1 MNAVDQ
7 VAALEKAI
15 YERARNLAD
24 EHLQQA
30 SRARERIREDSAD
43 RLRLW
48 EEKETLVGKA
58 KAEREFRRRVQA
70 SEIRLQAELDRL
82 RWGLV
87 QSVMEALKARLTEI
101 SDNPQQYLPLFKR
114 LLAQAAT
121 AIERDE
127 VVTLVSDLD
136 HRRFADQWEEIAQEV
151 APEKKV
157 TLSPEICPCSGGVLV
172 KSTDERIS
180 VDNTFEGR
188 ITRLEG
194 ELHRV
199 ILERLF
205 PSAHQMGMV
214 FNG

>member
-30 SRARERIREDSAD
+30 RRARERIREDSAD
-43 RLRLW
+43 RLRLL
-48 EEKETLVGKA
+48 EEKEVLVGKA

-87 QSVMEALKARLTEI
+87 QSVMEGLKARLTDI
-101 SDNPQQYLPLFKR
+101 SANPEQYLPLFIR
-114 LLAQAAT
+114 LLAQAAR

-127 VVTLVSDLD
+127 VVAMVSDPD
-136 HRRFADQWEEIAQEV
+136 HRRFADQWEEMAQQAV
-151 APEKKV
+151 PEKKL
-157 TLSPEICPCSGGVLV
+157 TLSAETCPCSGGVLL
-172 KSTDERIS
+172 KSIDERIS

-188 ITRLEG
+188 ITRMEE

-205 PSAHQMGMV
+205 PSAHQMGMI